1 MAKYPDLFIN
11 AMMKDELGMDEPGET
26 CDHVKSGKRF
36 IYGVARAHC
45 CAPQRSA
52 LRRSLWADDTRLN
65 P

>member
-52 LRRSLWADDTRLN
+52 L
-65 P
+65 